1 MLNLKKICS
10 DLFNKASAPLPI
22 FLLLVLIVL
31 IFFWI
36 PGAFE
41 FIGVPLG
48 YSLFNDARVITAGAE
63 SFYQGFDPLIENPA
77 MPTKNVMNYPR
88 IWYVLFSF
96 GLNQEHTVIF
106 GGILTSIYL
115 LGIFIILVK
124 CSNLMGR
131 WAIFFCVVS
140 PASMLAMERG
150 NIDLLIFF
158 LFALALVLQGRALLA
173 SAAILIFSTLL
184 KLFPIF
190 ALPVLLLQKD
200 KRYEIPIFI
209 AALIICLLYF
219 YLTRHDLVL
228 ISQGTPRA
236 GDLSY
241 GKNVIFNAFGRNP
254 RVWSWVC
261 VGIGVLLAYLLSRR
275 IFKFESDDLNQ
286 FEGLTFFIAACL
298 VYTGTFLI
306 GNNWDYRLIFLIFS
320 IPFLCSI
327 INNSRNQWLPSI
339 MKLFIFAILISMWYL
354 MIKKYFGI
362 NPFFVRLF
370 LIIDEL
376 TNWLIFIF
384 TSTFLMRFYLNMWK
398 EVKLSNVGKTLFR

>member
-1 MLNLKKICS
+1 VLNFKKICS
-10 DLFNKASAPLPI
+10 NLFNQASTPLPI
-22 FLLLVLIVL
+22 FLLLIFIVL
-31 IFFWI
+31 SFFWI
-36 PGAFE
+36 PGALE

-63 SFYQGFDPLIENPA
+63 SFYQGFDPLVENPA

-88 IWYVLFSF
+88 IWHVLFSF
-96 GLNQEHTVIF
+96 GLNQEHTLIF
-106 GGILTSIYL
+106 GGILTFIYL

-124 CSNLMGR
+124 CSNPMGR
-131 WAIFFCVVS
+131 WTIFFCAIS

-190 ALPVLLLQKD
+190 ALPVLLLQKN
-200 KRYEIPIFI
+200 KRYRIPIFI
-209 AALIICLLYF
+209 AALSICVLYF

-241 GKNVIFNAFGRNP
+241 GKNVIFDAFGRNP
-254 RVWSWVC
+254 RIWSWLC
-261 VGIGVLLAYLLSRR
+261 AGIGVLLAYLVSRR
-275 IFKFESDDLNQ
+275 IFKPESFDLKQ
-286 FEGLTFFIAACL
+286 SEGLTSFIASCL
-298 VYTGTFLI
+298 VYVGTFLI
-306 GNNWDYRLIFLIFS
+306 GNNWDYRLIFLIFA
-320 IPFLCSI
+320 IPFLCSV
-327 INNSRNQWLPSI
+327 INKSENSWTLSLA
-339 MKLFIFAILISMWYL
+339 KLFIFAILISMWYL
-354 MIKKYFGI
+354 MIKKYLGI
-362 NPFFVRLF
+362 NPFFIRFF

-384 TSTFLMRFYLNMWK
+384 TSTFLMRFYLSMWK
-398 EVKLSNVGKTLFR
+398 EHRGI